1 MKRRG
6 RVGVGGSAIVSD
18 LISSWVEARD
28 THDGHCREST
38 SERRFVH
45 GDFLW
50 ERAAWSWEVF
60 VVEWVH
66 VRRGMEERESEWER
80 EAFMAIWSDLRRR
93 FQVWENGW
101 MVLLIRG
108 LGYQIESMG
117 LVRSIM
123 LMGMCIKDS
132 GKRNLQDGEGRYT
145 WSNGNEYVGE
155 WKSGVIS
162 RKGVFVL
169 ANGDKYDMS
178 WENGVP
184 KWEREGCA
192 GLSCAVGLLPPV
204 SVSAKGVKR
213 EREGL
218 CSSVR

>member
-1 MKRRG
+1 MQETILSVLSDKKKSEEGKEEEELELVVPPPCRTRSPTGSRRVTPTTATVEKVLPNG
-6 RVGVGGSAIVSD
+6 D
-18 LISSWVEARD
+18 LYMGE
-28 THDGHCREST
+28 
-38 SERRFVH
+38 
-45 GDFLW
+45 FLW

-93 FQVWENGW
+93 SQVWENGW
-101 MVLLIRG
+101 VW
-108 LGYQIESMG
+108 
-117 LVRSIM
+117 
-123 LMGMCIKDS
+123 
-132 GKRNLQDGEGRYT
+132 NLQDGEGRYT

-162 RKGVFVL
+162 GKGVFVL

-204 SVSAKGVKR
+204 SASAKGVKR

>member
-1 MKRRG
+1 M
-6 RVGVGGSAIVSD
+6 SD
-18 LISSWVEARD
+18 SISNWVEARD
-28 THDGHCREST
+28 THDGHCKEST

-45 GDFLW
+45 GGVSLGTCRMVMGSICGRMGACTKGNGRKGKRVGEGSFHGHL
-50 ERAAWSWEVF
+50 ERPTKEISSL
-60 VVEWVH
+60 
-66 VRRGMEERESEWER
+66 GK
-80 EAFMAIWSDLRRR
+80 
-93 FQVWENGW
+93 W
-101 MVLLIRG
+101 MGLVLLLELMVILIRG
-108 LGYQIESMG
+108 LGYQIKSMG
-117 LVRSIM
+117 LVRSVM

-132 GKRNLQDGEGRYT
+132 GKGTCRMVKEGIRGVMGM
-145 WSNGNEYVGE
+145 SILVNGRVVLFLG
-155 WKSGVIS
+155 
-162 RKGVFVL
+162 KGAFVL

-192 GLSCAVGLLPPV
+192 GLSCVVGLLPPV